1 MKFGK
6 EFTSQM
12 VPEWEEAYMQYN
24 HLKTILKEI
33 LIFRR
38 LRQNQTSPPYKSPQ
52 RVILSERHSLYRA
65 FSGLTNRVGNYNEE
79 NSSDTEE
86 VILVSEIQHQEQCMH
101 YQTMFFRSWEE
112 GAENEIVFF
121 KRLDDEFNKA
131 ICFYKRQVDEVVM
144 EAEELNK
151 QMDALFALKVRIN
164 FHTSSTPPN
173 SGLSPLDEIQE
184 TPERNQTKM
193 VSLDILNHIKIN
205 VTPESGLSPPWRTIF
220 DGTKS
225 DLSFSKRELRTAQ
238 AKLKQAF
245 VEFHRKLRLLK
256 SYCFLNQLAISK
268 IMKKYDKV
276 TSRNASKAYLE
287 MVKNSYLSQSDEV
300 VKLME
305 RVESAFI
312 THFANA
318 NRSLGMKDLR
328 PRAKKDKHGVT
339 FFVGCFFGCLISL
352 VVAVILTIRARDLLK
367 SAAVPSN
374 LEMEMDERTLSFTT
388 LTELVPLGLFSVLLL
403 IMICPLNIMY
413 RASRFFLIVNLWHC
427 VCAPLYKVTFPD
439 FFLGDQLT
447 SQVQLLRTVKFYIC
461 YYGWG
466 DFKRRSNTC
475 NQSSLYE
482 FLNIFIP
489 IIPYWFRLL
498 QCMRQAF
505 EQKDYGPAM
514 NGLKYLS
521 TIVAVVTRTLY
532 VQRRGTIMRI
542 IAASSSGVA
551 TIFNTYWDVVKD
563 WGLLCKDSKNPWLRD
578 KLMLPSKSVYFVVMV
593 MNVILRLAW
602 MQTVL
607 DFHETPWLHQS
618 AMIFVVASLE
628 IVRRGLWNFFRVEN
642 EHLNNVGKFRA
653 VKSIPLPFSYEDE
666 QGTMIH

>member
-1 MKFGK
+1 
-6 EFTSQM
+6 M

-38 LRQNQTSPPYKSPQ
+38 LRQNQTSPPYQSPQ
-52 RVILSERHSLYRA
+52 KVILSERHSLYTA

-86 VILVSEIQHQEQCMH
+86 VILVTEIQHQEQCMH

-164 FHTSSTPPN
+164 DLNFHTSSTPPN
-173 SGLSPLDEIQE
+173 SDP
-184 TPERNQTKM
+184 RNTRKKPNKDGFFRYSKSHKDQCHTR
-193 VSLDILNHIKIN
+193 IRII
-205 VTPESGLSPPWRTIF
+205 TAWRTIF

-225 DLSFSKRELRTAQ
+225 DLSFNKRELRTAQ

-300 VKLME
+300 VKLMD

-482 FLNIFIP
+482 FLNISIP
-489 IIPYWFRLL
+489 IIPNMLANIMTFNW
-498 QCMRQAF
+498 C
-505 EQKDYGPAM
+505 DT
-514 NGLKYLS
+514 LS
-521 TIVAVVTRTLY
+521 TPQI
-532 VQRRGTIMRI
+532 
-542 IAASSSGVA
+542 
-551 TIFNTYWDVVKD
+551 
-563 WGLLCKDSKNPWLRD
+563 
-578 KLMLPSKSVYFVVMV
+578 KS
-593 MNVILRLAW
+593 
-602 MQTVL
+602 
-607 DFHETPWLHQS
+607 P
-618 AMIFVVASLE
+618 
-628 IVRRGLWNFFRVEN
+628 
-642 EHLNNVGKFRA
+642 
-653 VKSIPLPFSYEDE
+653 
-666 QGTMIH
+666 

>member
-38 LRQNQTSPPYKSPQ
+38 LRQNQTSPPYQSPQ
-52 RVILSERHSLYRA
+52 KVILSERHSLYRA

-112 GAENEIVFF
+112 GAENEIMFF

-131 ICFYKRQVDEVVM
+131 ICFYKRQVDEVVK
-144 EAEELNK
+144 EAEELSK

-220 DGTKS
+220 DGTKC

-287 MVKNSYLSQSDEV
+287 MVKSSYLSQSDEV

-318 NRSLGMKDLR
+318 NRSLGMRDLR

-367 SAAVPSN
+367 SAGRDQYMINIFPLYSLFAYIVLHMLMYAGNIYFWKRFRVNYTFIFGFKPTTELGYKEILLLSSALLVLTLAAVLSN

-388 LTELVPLGLFSVLLL
+388 LTELVPLGLFIVLLL

-427 VCAPLYKVTFPD
+427 VCAPFYKVTFPD

-475 NQSSLYE
+475 NQSNLYE

-498 QCMRQAF
+498 Q
-505 EQKDYGPAM
+505 
-514 NGLKYLS
+514 
-521 TIVAVVTRTLY
+521 
-532 VQRRGTIMRI
+532 
-542 IAASSSGVA
+542 
-551 TIFNTYWDVVKD
+551 
-563 WGLLCKDSKNPWLRD
+563 
-578 KLMLPSKSVYFVVMV
+578 
-593 MNVILRLAW
+593 
-602 MQTVL
+602 
-607 DFHETPWLHQS
+607 
-618 AMIFVVASLE
+618 
-628 IVRRGLWNFFRVEN
+628 
-642 EHLNNVGKFRA
+642 VGN
-653 VKSIPLPFSYEDE
+653 
-666 QGTMIH
+666 

>member
-1 MKFGK
+1 
-6 EFTSQM
+6 
-12 VPEWEEAYMQYN
+12 
-24 HLKTILKEI
+24 
-33 LIFRR
+33 
-38 LRQNQTSPPYKSPQ
+38 
-52 RVILSERHSLYRA
+52 
-65 FSGLTNRVGNYNEE
+65 
-79 NSSDTEE
+79 
-86 VILVSEIQHQEQCMH
+86 MH

-151 QMDALFALKVRIN
+151 QMDALFALKVRINDLN

-268 IMKKYDKV
+268 VMKKYDKV

-287 MVKNSYLSQSDEV
+287 MVKSSYLSQSDEV

-305 RVESAFI
+305 RVESEFI

-374 LEMEMDERTLSFTT
+374 LEMEMDESTLSFTT

-482 FLNIFIP
+482 FLKIFIP

-498 QCMRQAF
+498 Q
-505 EQKDYGPAM
+505 
-514 NGLKYLS
+514 
-521 TIVAVVTRTLY
+521 
-532 VQRRGTIMRI
+532 
-542 IAASSSGVA
+542 
-551 TIFNTYWDVVKD
+551 
-563 WGLLCKDSKNPWLRD
+563 
-578 KLMLPSKSVYFVVMV
+578 
-593 MNVILRLAW
+593 
-602 MQTVL
+602 
-607 DFHETPWLHQS
+607 
-618 AMIFVVASLE
+618 
-628 IVRRGLWNFFRVEN
+628 
-642 EHLNNVGKFRA
+642 VGN
-653 VKSIPLPFSYEDE
+653 
-666 QGTMIH
+666 